1 MIKIV
6 PIMINP
12 QIQILLATYNGEL
25 FLQEQLDSIAHQ
37 SYKNWTILARDD
49 ESTDSTCEI
58 LKEFQQKNPD
68 KLILVEDGCGK
79 SGDAATN
86 FLKLLKHSTADIVAL
101 ADQDDI
107 WHPHKVERS
116 VAALSR
122 MQLQHGVHVPAMV
135 HHDFSLV
142 DAGKSMLVK
151 SFDRAHGRRREIN
164 HLDRMPF
171 AGFAHGFSM
180 MCNRALIDKT
190 LPAPSMVWG
199 HDTLLACV
207 AQDFG
212 HVEFMPEQL
221 ALYRR
226 HGHNASE
233 VTSYQ
238 RRALVRVFNE
248 GISFTNVAITIRGLF
263 RDAHDNLKYKCAIA
277 AAYLERYGDD
287 MNSERCDLL
296 SRFAHIEELG
306 MVARKSLLLRHVAE
320 SSRTRILASLML

>member
-142 DAGKSMLVK
+142 DADKSMLVK
-151 SFDRAHGRRREIN
+151 SFDRAQSRRRELN
-164 HLDRMPF
+164 HIVPMPF
-171 AGFAHGFSM
+171 SGCAHGFSM
-180 MCNRALIDKT
+180 IFNRALIEKT
-190 LPAPSMVWG
+190 IPAPSMIGG
-199 HDTLLACV
+199 HDALLACV
-207 AQDFG
+207 AHDFG
-212 HVEFMPEQL
+212 RVEFISEQL

-226 HGHNASE
+226 HGKNVSAGE
-233 VTSYQ
+233 SYQ
-238 RRALVRVFNE
+238 RRALGRVFSE
-248 GISFTNVAITIRGLF
+248 GISFTNVATTIREIF
-263 RDAHDNLKYKCAIA
+263 RDAHDNLKNKCEITSE
-277 AAYLERYGDD
+277 YLDRYGDE
-287 MNSERCDLL
+287 MSPKRRDLL
-296 SRFAHIEELG
+296 VRFAHIEELG
-306 MVARKSLLLRHVAE
+306 MVARKSLLFRHVAE
-320 SSRTRILASLML
+320 SPRTRILASLML